1 MTSYRARVP
10 AYTDLT
16 SDGAQPKTTPG
27 SGLDTCVKI
36 VKYWQGQGTFVDGL
50 TQETCRN
57 FTHTGYGSRQSPIS
71 PKRQGSKASASTR
84 RSPTSYGRPS
94 VSKASTNWVKLHHH
108 GSAGARSTAASV
120 R

>member
-50 TQETCRN
+50 TQETCRD
-57 FTHTGYGSRQSPIS
+57 FTHTGYGLAAIADFAEMARIQGQSLYPEIADRLQALGFQT
-71 PKRQGSKASASTR
+71 KYELG
-84 RSPTSYGRPS
+84 
-94 VSKASTNWVKLHHH
+94 
-108 GSAGARSTAASV
+108 
-120 R
+120 